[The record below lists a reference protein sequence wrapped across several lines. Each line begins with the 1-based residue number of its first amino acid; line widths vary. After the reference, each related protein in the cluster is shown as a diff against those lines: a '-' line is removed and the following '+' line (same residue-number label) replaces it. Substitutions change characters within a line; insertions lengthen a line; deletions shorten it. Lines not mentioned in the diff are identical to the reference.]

1 MRRPLSKRK
10 CKHCQTFFDPD
21 PRSAGRQRYCSKPA
35 CHQASKAASQ
45 RRWLHKPAQPRLLHR
60 PYPCRARPAVAQSQP
75 GLLATPGLC
84 GHPMR
89 YKMP

>member
-21 PRSAGRQRYCSKPA
+21 PRSAGRQRYCSKPT
-35 CHQASKAASQ
+35 CRQASKAASQ
-45 RRWLHKPAQPRLLHR
+45 RRWLKKPANRDYFTR
-60 PYPCRARPAVAQSQP
+60 PYPGRARAAVAQSQP
-75 GLLATPGLC
+75 GLLATPGLS
-84 GHPMR
+84 GHPRR